1 MSSSGFIVTGHLYN
15 RLFDE
20 AVKGP
25 AIDVN
30 YEVWNHLFNAV
41 PENYKLPD
49 MAVITFMPPA
59 TSL

>member
-1 MSSSGFIVTGHLYN
+1 MSLSGLTVTGQLYI

-25 AIDVN
+25 APEVN
-30 YEVWNHLFNAV
+30 YEVWNRIFNGV

-49 MAVITFMPPA
+49 MAVITFIPA
-59 TSL
+59 ANP